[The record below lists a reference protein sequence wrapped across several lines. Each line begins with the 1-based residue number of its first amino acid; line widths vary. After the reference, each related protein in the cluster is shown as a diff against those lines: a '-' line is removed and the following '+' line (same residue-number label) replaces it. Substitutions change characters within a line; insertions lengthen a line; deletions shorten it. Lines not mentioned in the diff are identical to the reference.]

1 MGNFIEMSEFV
12 HCRKCWEQF
21 GKCIK
26 LGVHVNS
33 TNRTKIAELL
43 RLHSSKSGEVQI
55 SVKE

>member
-1 MGNFIEMSEFV
+1 MKF
-12 HCRKCWEQF
+12 WEQF

-26 LGVHVNS
+26 IGVHENS